1 MYVLLYSMY
10 QYFSPFYK
18 WIIFHFTDI
27 PHCLS
32 IHQLI
37 RYLSCF
43 HFLAIMNNAAVDIH
57 IQASVWTF
65 VFISLGYISR
75 CGERQFFLHAGNS
88 SPNSQLL
95 SHQHHFPHFSDPISL
110 NFHLLPCSHV
120 FKEGDI
126 IASPIPAPFL
136 VSKPK
141 AITCTPFYFLL

>member
-75 CGERQFFLHAGNS
+75 CGERQFFAMLFFLPIWRGEGTLSLVIYSELERTLIRRQEMWVRVLGLPLTGHLLGNS
-88 SPNSQLL
+88 LFPQLYNEVLFFL
-95 SHQHHFPHFSDPISL
+95 SYNL
-110 NFHLLPCSHV
+110 
-120 FKEGDI
+120 
-126 IASPIPAPFL
+126 
-136 VSKPK
+136 
-141 AITCTPFYFLL
+141 